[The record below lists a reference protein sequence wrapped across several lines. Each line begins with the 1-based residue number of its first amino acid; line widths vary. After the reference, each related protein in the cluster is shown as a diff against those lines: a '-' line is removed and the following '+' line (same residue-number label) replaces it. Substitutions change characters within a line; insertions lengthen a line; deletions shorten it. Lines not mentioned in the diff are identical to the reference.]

1 MKIIINGV
9 TGLQNRGVEALLQP
23 SVHALQKRLP
33 SCEITIATHTL
44 DYDRELGALPNVTW
58 LSDSYGGSS
67 PNWKSWAKKT
77 IKILLGG
84 NQHSETAFKQ
94 SLTGANMLITTG
106 GDVFCSE
113 YGDFSGHLAPIKRA
127 IQAGVK
133 TVLLAQSI
141 GPFRTQDEIQRFCG
155 VAEKVDLITVRESLT
170 YNYCL
175 NELGLSPDQIKLT
188 VDPGFLLKPAA
199 NWENLQHACG
209 LTDQAP
215 YAAFSMSSGITRY
228 SGLGKGEHLQAWS
241 AAIQWVLELGL
252 PVLLIPHV
260 QRWGVLEDDRIIATE
275 LMRQFN
281 YHPKLHLA
289 GWNASAAELKA
300 LISGAELI
308 LAERMHA
315 AIAGISMGRPTGVI
329 GYSVKSQGIL
339 GDVYGEE
346 LASTYLIE
354 AAEFLQKTPR
364 QKWLESCYGRR
375 EQLAAAL
382 APQLAN
388 LRSRAELNFD
398 LIAEVLAVKAGKA

>member
-23 SVHALQKRLP
+23 SVHQLQERIP
-33 SCEITIATHTL
+33 GCELTIATHTL

-58 LSDSYGGSS
+58 LSDSHGGSS
-67 PNWKSWAKKT
+67 PTWKSWAKKT
-77 IKILLGG
+77 IKSLLGG
-84 NQHSETAFKQ
+84 NQHRAAAFKQ
-94 SLTGANMLITTG
+94 SLAGANMLITTG

-113 YGDFSGHLAPIKRA
+113 YGDFSVHLAPIKRA
-127 IQAGVK
+127 IQAGLK

-141 GPFRTQDEIQRFCG
+141 GPFRTHAEIQRFSR
-155 VAEKVDLITVRESLT
+155 VAAKIDLITVRESVT
-170 YNYCL
+170 YSYCL
-175 NELGLSPDQIKLT
+175 NKLGLSPDRIKLT

-199 NWENLQHACG
+199 NWTNLQHACG
-209 LTDQAP
+209 LPDQAP
-215 YAAFSMSSGITRY
+215 YAAFSISSGITRY
-228 SGLGKGEHLQAWS
+228 SRLGKGEHLRAWS
-241 AAIQWVLELGL
+241 AAIQCVLDLGL
-252 PVLLIPHV
+252 HVLLIPHV
-260 QRWGVLEDDRIIATE
+260 QRWGVQEDDRIVATE

-281 YHPKLHLA
+281 FHPKLHLA

-339 GDVYGEE
+339 GDIYGKD
-346 LASTYLIE
+346 LTSNYLIE
-354 AAEFLQKTPR
+354 AAAFLQKNPR
-364 QKWLESCYGRR
+364 EIWLENCWGRR
-375 EQLAAAL
+375 EELAAAL

-398 LIAEVLAVKAGKA
+398 LIADLVEVKAGKA